1 MNQWLIHVAD
11 FRKKHPKMSYKEAL
25 QEARKTY
32 KPTKSM
38 KGGDI
43 FNKRSGKTKMDFTK
57 LNLEP
62 MKPMKGGSKKMGIN
76 PKSMKGVKTMTGGS
90 LLSDAFTFSGE
101 KPKYK
106 R

>member
-1 MNQWLIHVAD
+1 MNPWLIHVEN

-25 QEARKTY
+25 QQARKTY
-32 KPTKSM
+32 KPTK

-62 MKPMKGGSKKMGIN
+62 MKPMTGGSKKMGIN
-76 PKSMKGVKTMTGGS
+76 PKSMKGVKKMTGSS
-90 LLSDAFTFSGE
+90 LFSDAFTFLGE